1 MRKKLAIAGLLATC
15 FAGQLSAHT
24 TSIGYVPGATAG
36 TVTFWT
42 GSYSHGGIPSNEGL
56 VRLQGVSNG
65 YDQTVA
71 FNIGPVSA
79 KPIGLAD
86 GTNNF
91 FWGDYDSSIGRYPF
105 PLSTDPVLFGGVVWW
120 QGVTFTGLSAG
131 DYIFGCGTTCG
142 TTQQWESLNGAGDTI
157 RLTLTGTDVGGAV
170 PEPATWALMLSGFA
184 FVGSA
189 ARSRRVRLYATA

>member
-1 MRKKLAIAGLLATC
+1 MKNKIATAALLSAC
-15 FAGQLSAHT
+15 FMGQAQAHT
-24 TSIGYVPGATAG
+24 TSIGYVPGSTAG

-42 GSYSHGGIPSNEGL
+42 GSYSHGGVPNNEGL

-71 FNIGPVSA
+71 FNIAPVGT
-79 KPIGLAD
+79 KPVGLID

-91 FWGDYDSSIGRYPF
+91 FWGNFDATAGRYPF

-131 DYIFGCGTTCG
+131 DYLFGCGNTCG
-142 TTQQWESLNGAGDTI
+142 VTAQWASLNGSGDVVP
-157 RLTLTGTDVGGAV
+157 LTLNAGDVGGV
-170 PEPATWALMLSGFA
+170 PEPATWAFMLSGF
-184 FVGSA
+184 GLLGGA
-189 ARSRRVRLYATA
+189 ARLRRGAQLRFA